1 MCCRYFSQ
9 GVDYYDHRVE
19 PGLHDMAEGRAATS
33 GYGPWETG
41 ARYRGNYSTTLFRDA
56 AVARVEEAAASAAA
70 TATAM
75 TLPQQAHE
83 SKATQATQAATPLF
97 LWVAFQAVHRD
108 NSSSPPEDA
117 LSDDNRA
124 ELASI
129 KAKGVPQN
137 R

>member
-1 MCCRYFSQ
+1 
-9 GVDYYDHRVE
+9 
-19 PGLHDMAEGRAATS
+19 MAR
-33 GYGPWETG
+33 
-41 ARYRGNYSTTLFRDA
+41 L
-56 AVARVEEAAASAAA
+56 EEAAASAAA